1 MESSGSGRDT
11 ARVKS
16 KENVRERS
24 QIRFRAPAWRGAK
37 GQSINRGGIHLRQT
51 TRGRATRWPRRVGA
65 IAVGLTLAL
74 GTGACGGDDD
84 EETTE
89 AASAEQVTVLTA
101 DTAGGYTWG
110 VSPTPT
116 EETTS
121 VTLQNASFEE
131 HALIF
136 ARLGSGYTVDEAY
149 ELEGR
154 KGSATEVIQT
164 TGARPGQSVT
174 AKVIKPLDPGE
185 YVLLCPVVGK
195 AGPHYKLGQLAQF
208 AIE

>member
-1 MESSGSGRDT
+1 LR
-11 ARVKS
+11 A
-16 KENVRERS
+16 
-24 QIRFRAPAWRGAK
+24 IRILAV
-37 GQSINRGGIHLRQT
+37 L
-51 TRGRATRWPRRVGA
+51 A
-65 IAVGLTLAL
+65 IAATFGLAA
-74 GTGACGGDDD
+74 GCGGDDDDD

-89 AASAEQVTVLTA
+89 AASPEQVTVTTSDTA
-101 DTAGGYTWG
+101 DGYAWD

-116 EETTS
+116 AETTS
-121 VTLQNASFEE
+121 VTLQNESDED

-136 ARLGSGYTVDEAY
+136 ARLGKGYTVEEAY

-164 TGARPGQSVT
+164 TGARPGQSGT

-195 AGPHYKLGQLAQF
+195 DGPHYKLGQLAQF